1 MKKTL
6 FTSANSALEAA
17 FTKLRDQNPDDIV
30 PGSTESRDQTT
41 ETDWFPIFRSGKYPQ
56 GNYSKAD
63 IEEVVDEWKMSGRR
77 APMVFDH
84 LNSADLADD
93 AKPGS
98 AGGFLVE
105 LRSAEETDERYAGET
120 LLEARFK
127 VNWFARYSTREGTY
141 RNCSIGLAK
150 FKCRDGKKR
159 LGIHHLAL
167 LGAAVAGVDGLPEVI
182 FSEMVTGEERV
193 NLSFSEMDGA
203 PSKEESMI
211 TFKDHQEA
219 LEKAEKAVRDELTAR
234 FTAEIDE
241 LKSDA
246 AEAETKAAESE
257 TKAAEATASAEAVK
271 AELETTKAELE
282 TVKADSVVATESAK
296 QEADKSGYERGLVE
310 GERRFN
316 AEKEKSEIVGFC
328 ASLFASGKVSEDESK
343 TLPDTILALPA
354 GAHRDQFRRLLDSR
368 PGVPREGDSASKNF
382 SSRPHGEEA
391 NSEPTDED
399 FVARGRE
406 LMAEN
411 PSKFSG
417 IVDAVQFA
425 RREHTKK
432 KEST

>member
-1 MKKTL
+1 MKHTL
-6 FTSANSALEAA
+6 FTSANSVLEAA

-30 PGSTESRDQTT
+30 PGSTESRDQTI

-56 GNYSKAD
+56 GNFSKAD
-63 IEEVVDEWKMSGRR
+63 IEEVVDEWKVSGRR

-93 AKPGS
+93 SKPGS

-127 VNWFARYSTREGTY
+127 VNWFACYATREGMY

-241 LKSDA
+241 LKSGVT
-246 AEAETKAAESE
+246 EAE

-271 AELETTKAELE
+271 SELETTKAELE

-296 QEADKSGYERGLVE
+296 QEADKAGYERGLVE

-316 AEKEKSEIVGFC
+316 AEKERSEIVGFC
-328 ASLFASGKVSEDESK
+328 ASLFVSGKVSEDESK

-354 GAHRDQFRRLLDSR
+354 GAHRDQLRRLLDSR

-406 LMAEN
+406 LMAES

>member
-1 MKKTL
+1 MKHTL
-6 FTSANSALEAA
+6 FTSANSVLEAA

-30 PGSTESRDQTT
+30 PGSTESRDQTI

-56 GNYSKAD
+56 GNFSKAD
-63 IEEVVDEWKMSGRR
+63 IEEVVDEWKVSGRR

-93 AKPGS
+93 SKPGS

-127 VNWFARYSTREGTY
+127 VNWFACYATRGGMY

-241 LKSDA
+241 LKSGVT
-246 AEAETKAAESE
+246 EAE

-271 AELETTKAELE
+271 SELETTKAELE

-296 QEADKSGYERGLVE
+296 QEADKAGYERGLVE

-316 AEKEKSEIVGFC
+316 AEKERSEIVGFC
-328 ASLFASGKVSEDESK
+328 ASLFVSGKVSEDESK

-406 LMAEN
+406 LMAES

>member
-1 MKKTL
+1 MKHTL
-6 FTSANSALEAA
+6 FTSANSVLEAA

-30 PGSTESRDQTT
+30 PGSTESRDQTI

-56 GNYSKAD
+56 GNFSKAD
-63 IEEVVDEWKMSGRR
+63 IEEVVDEWKVSGRR

-93 AKPGS
+93 SKPGS
-98 AGGFLVE
+98 AVGFLVE

-127 VNWFARYSTREGTY
+127 VNWFACYATREGTY

-241 LKSDA
+241 LKSGVT
-246 AEAETKAAESE
+246 EAE

-271 AELETTKAELE
+271 SELETTKAELE

-296 QEADKSGYERGLVE
+296 QEADKAGYERGLVE

-316 AEKEKSEIVGFC
+316 AEKERSEIVGFC
-328 ASLFASGKVSEDESK
+328 ASLFVSGKVSEDESK

-406 LMAEN
+406 LMAES